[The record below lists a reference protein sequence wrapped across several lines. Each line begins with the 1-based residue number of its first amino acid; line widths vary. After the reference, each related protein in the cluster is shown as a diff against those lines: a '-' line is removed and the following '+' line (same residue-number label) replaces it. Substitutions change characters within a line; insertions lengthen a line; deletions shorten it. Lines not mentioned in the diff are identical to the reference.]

1 MHVFE
6 MIVWVVGLSMIGG
19 VVIAYFESK
28 KVSIKKG
35 GLSQM
40 LGDEYL
46 AKKDILEKFR
56 AMEQRIQVLER
67 IATDKGVTLASEID
81 NLK

>member
-1 MHVFE
+1 MV
-6 MIVWVVGLSMIGG
+6 GG
-19 VVIAYFESK
+19 VLIAYFESK
-28 KVSIKKG
+28 KINIKKD
-35 GLSQM
+35 GLSQT

-46 AKKDILEKFR
+46 TKKDILDKFM